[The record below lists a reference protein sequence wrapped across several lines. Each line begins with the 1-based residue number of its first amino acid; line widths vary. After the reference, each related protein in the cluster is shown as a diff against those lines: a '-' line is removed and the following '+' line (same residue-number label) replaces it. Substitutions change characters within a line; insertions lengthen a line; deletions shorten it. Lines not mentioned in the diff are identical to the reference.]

1 MGICQATNEGRI
13 IRLTKKTMYQFNEN
27 KAKIISIP
35 ENSKDFKQFKIKEI
49 KCGNFYNINNNYN
62 YSISNKDEKD
72 KHDEEIKGLKLVN
85 QPMQNLFK
93 EKNLNEDIYKKL
105 LSYFNSKIN
114 IFPYNN
120 ISQNQVL
127 LYENEYTEN
136 KIVSPYKFIESKNY
150 GKLFNKIYEL
160 CFLKCEP
167 LLNNI
172 NDDKKIIYFLFFRV
186 IIVLLRDNTLD
197 QTVDDIINSLIDF
210 SYDNISNYI
219 NKDKFY
225 IIIKS
230 FCEICYQIL
239 FYFFIAS
246 NQFTEEQYYE
256 YLSDP
261 NFLMNDKYSNVDIDI
276 FCLNLIY
283 ENENGENKLEEIVNQ
298 WSNFICENIN
308 NEELNKDKLNDNN
321 IKLYILKNKIKEMIN
336 YIRLFEVLSGLKFP
350 NL

>member
-1 MGICQATNEGRI
+1 M
-13 IRLTKKTMYQFNEN
+13 LT
-27 KAKIISIP
+27 
-35 ENSKDFKQFKIKEI
+35 
-49 KCGNFYNINNNYN
+49 
-62 YSISNKDEKD
+62 
-72 KHDEEIKGLKLVN
+72 
-85 QPMQNLFK
+85 
-93 EKNLNEDIYKKL
+93 
-105 LSYFNSKIN
+105 YFNSKVN

-172 NDDKKIIYFLFFRV
+172 NDDKKIINFLFFRSV
-186 IIVLLRDNTLD
+186 IILLRDNILERTSE
-197 QTVDDIINSLIDF
+197 DIINSLIDF

-219 NKDKFY
+219 NKDKFK

-246 NQFTEEQYYE
+246 NQFTEDQYYE
-256 YLSDP
+256 YLSDS

-283 ENENGENKLEEIVNQ
+283 ENENGDYKLEEIVNQ
-298 WSNFICENIN
+298 WSDFICENIN
-308 NEELNKDKLNDNN
+308 NEELNKNKLNDNN
-321 IKLYILKNKIKEMIN
+321 IKLFVLKNKIKEMIN
-336 YIRLFEVLSGLKFP
+336 PFHLFEVIAGLKLQ
-350 NL
+350 N

>member
-1 MGICQATNEGRI
+1 MGICQASNEGRI
-13 IRLTKKTMYQFNEN
+13 IRLTKKTIYQFNEN
-27 KAKIISIP
+27 KAKIKSIP

-62 YSISNKDEKD
+62 YSISNNNDKD
-72 KHDEEIKGLKLVN
+72 KSDEEINDLKLVN

-93 EKNLNEDIYKKL
+93 EKKLNEDIYQKL
-105 LSYFNSKIN
+105 LTYFNSKVN

-172 NDDKKIIYFLFFRV
+172 NDDKKIINFLFFRSV
-186 IIVLLRDNTLD
+186 IILLRDNILERTSE
-197 QTVDDIINSLIDF
+197 DIINSLIDF
-210 SYDNISNYI
+210 SYDNISKYI
-219 NKDKFY
+219 NKDKFK

-246 NQFTEEQYYE
+246 NQFTEDQYYE
-256 YLSDP
+256 YLSDS

-283 ENENGENKLEEIVNQ
+283 ENENGDYKLEEIVNQ
-298 WSNFICENIN
+298 WSDFICENIN

-321 IKLYILKNKIKEMIN
+321 IKLFVLKNKIKEMIN
-336 YIRLFEVLSGLKFP
+336 PFHLFEVIAGLKLQ
-350 NL
+350 N